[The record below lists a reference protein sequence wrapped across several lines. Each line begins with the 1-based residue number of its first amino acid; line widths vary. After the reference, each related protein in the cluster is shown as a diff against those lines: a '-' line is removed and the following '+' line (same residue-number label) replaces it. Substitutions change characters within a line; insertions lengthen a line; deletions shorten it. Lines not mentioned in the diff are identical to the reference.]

1 MNGKKVLEIYDKMVS
16 ERGGMSDVW
25 SECIRYCYP
34 QEKQSY
40 SAFGG
45 DVQLNG
51 WKRANP
57 VCSYPVTFSQR
68 LGSSIHSNAFPSND
82 NWFDFSIIGEG
93 SEDEAMREWCRKARD
108 ICDRKIRQGTNF
120 YQESHALMIGLAV
133 LGTAGFYTYYK
144 DGGLKFRYIPI
155 HKNFYIASNSDGE
168 IDMVAILHQWTA
180 KEAIEEYGRDKV
192 GENVCRAFDN
202 SAIEGEKFSYIQL
215 IYPKKTFKEKYSLR
229 KGEKPYGDITV
240 EKDSGRVVKE
250 SGHSSF
256 PFAVPRF
263 FVYSDDVYGRSPAM
277 NAMADIR
284 AANALRKN
292 MLDASVRAI
301 KPALFVD
308 ATLGD
313 VSVNA
318 GALNVVNGMT
328 KDSLW
333 TFPQPQGFDVG
344 EKLAEELKES
354 LRQCFYIDVFQAIE
368 QQKYMT
374 ATEINE
380 RVSQKVESISP
391 VVTRIQREFSSRV
404 ILRCLDLLIENGE
417 IEPLPKLYTGG
428 GVLKVAYI
436 SRLDAMIQQGV
447 AAKTMNF
454 MNQLLTL
461 GQTMQAMPD
470 LQALLNTDSIVKALA
485 ESNTLPSS
493 YFRKSAQTEEIRKQ
507 VVSRTQQVQDA
518 EMNQKNARSLADLS
532 KAAGGNLNRI

>member
-1 MNGKKVLEIYDKMVS
+1 MDGKKVLEIYDKMVS
-16 ERGGMSDVW
+16 ERGGMPDVW
-25 SECIRYCYP
+25 AECIRYCYP
-34 QEKQSY
+34 QEKASY

-45 DVQLNG
+45 DTQING

-68 LGSSIHSNAFPSND
+68 LGSSIHSNAFPYND
-82 NWFDFSIIGEG
+82 FWFDFAIVGEG
-93 SEDEAMREWCRKARD
+93 SDDEALRDWCRKARD
-108 ICDRKIRQGTNF
+108 VCDRKIRQGTNF
-120 YQESHALMIGLAV
+120 YQESHSLMIGLAV

-144 DGGLKFRYIPI
+144 NGGLHFRYIPI
-155 HKNFYIASNSDGE
+155 HKNLYIASNSDGE

-180 KEAIEEYGRDKV
+180 KEAIDEYGRGKV
-192 GENVCRAFDN
+192 GEAVIKAFDD
-202 SAIEGEKFSYIQL
+202 SVGSGEKFSYIQL
-215 IYPKKTFKEKYSLR
+215 IYPKKTLGEKYSLR

-240 EKDSGRVVKE
+240 EQETGKVVAV
-250 SGHSSF
+250 SGHSGF

-308 ATLGD
+308 ASLGNI
-313 VSVNA
+313 SSNA

-333 TFPQPQGFDVG
+333 TFPQPQGFDQG
-344 EKLAEELKES
+344 EKLSEELKES

-391 VVTRIQREFSSRV
+391 IVSRIQKEFSSKV
-404 ILRCLDLLIENGE
+404 ILRCLDLLIENGD
-417 IEPLPKLYTGG
+417 IEPLPRAYSGG
-428 GVLKVAYI
+428 SLKVAYI
-436 SRLDAMIQQGV
+436 SRLDAMIQQGI

-454 MNQLLTL
+454 MNQLLTV
-461 GQTMQAMPD
+461 GQTMQQLPD
-470 LQALLNTDSIVKALA
+470 LSNLLNTDAIVQSLA
-485 ESNTLPSS
+485 ESNTLPAS
-493 YFRKSAQTEEIRKQ
+493 YFRNGAEVEALRKEAADRMRQ
-507 VVSRTQQVQDA
+507 VEQANINQ
-518 EMNQKNARSLADLS
+518 MNSRSLADLA
-532 KAAGGNLNRI
+532 KASGGKMKI